1 MSRLS
6 MRPTPSRWETLE
18 TATRRCPACGGRL
31 SCHYTNRRAVVTL
44 DGPLGLRLKV
54 RRCVNRSCARY
65 HRAFRPEG
73 EGALV
78 LPQQEFGLDLIALV
92 GRLRYTTRASVP
104 EIHAELVR
112 RGVVISERSV
122 TNLLDRYDELVA
134 TAMTDPGRLR
144 ARLAEQGRAVLAI
157 DGLQPQAGHE
167 VLWVIRE
174 CLSGTVVLARAL
186 LSGTAVD
193 LAPLL
198 RQAAQAVGVPVT
210 GVVSDGQRSIRAA
223 VAKALPGVPHQLC
236 HFHYLREAAHPIFEA
251 DRHAKKELKKR
262 IRGIRPIERAV
273 EGRQDAEADLVRG
286 YCAAVRSA
294 LTEDGRA
301 PLDAAGLKLKA
312 RLEAVADSLGRIDVK
327 GGSTSRSG
335 P

>member
-1 MSRLS
+1 MSRQS

-78 LPQQEFGLDLIALV
+78 LPQQEFGLDIIALV

-104 EIHAELVR
+104 EIHADLVR

-174 CLSGTVVLARAL
+174 CISSTVVLARAL

-198 RQAAQAVGVPVT
+198 APGGRSRRRAG
-210 GVVSDGQRSIRAA
+210 DRRGQRW
-223 VAKALPGVPHQLC
+223 
-236 HFHYLREAAHPIFEA
+236 
-251 DRHAKKELKKR
+251 
-262 IRGIRPIERAV
+262 
-273 EGRQDAEADLVRG
+273 
-286 YCAAVRSA
+286 SA
-294 LTEDGRA
+294 LDPHRRRQGAARGATPAVPLPLSARGGASDLRGRPA
-301 PLDAAGLKLKA
+301 CQEGAEETGPRNPTDRAG
-312 RLEAVADSLGRIDVK
+312 GR
-327 GGSTSRSG
+327 GPPGRRSRSG
-335 P
+335 AWLLRRGAQRSDR

>member
-6 MRPTPSRWETLE
+6 MRPSPSRGETLE
-18 TATRRCPACGGRL
+18 TGTRCCPACGGRL

-54 RRCVNRSCARY
+54 RRCVNLTCGRF
-65 HRAFRPEG
+65 HRGCRPEG
-73 EGALV
+73 ERALV
-78 LPQQEFGLDLIALV
+78 LPQQEFGLDIIALV

-104 EIHAELVR
+104 EIHADLVR

-144 ARLAEQGRAVLAI
+144 ARFAEQGRAGVGVG
-157 DGLQPQAGHE
+157 GLQPQVGQE

-198 RQAAQAVGVPVT
+198 RQAAQAVGVPVA
-210 GVVSDGQRSIRAA
+210 GVVSDGQRSIRTA
-223 VAKALPGVPHQLC
+223 VAQALPGVPHQLC

-262 IRGIRPIERAV
+262 VRGIRPIERA
-273 EGRQDAEADLVRG
+273 AEAREDAGGDLIRG

-294 LTEDGRA
+294 LGDDGRA
-301 PLDAAGLKLKA
+301 PLAAAGLKLKA
-312 RLEAVADSLGRIDVK
+312 RLEAVADSLQRVDEKEAMGRA
-327 GGSTSRSG
+327 
-335 P
+335 